1 MSIFAL
7 IMAVIV
13 AVEHLFILWLEMFN
27 SNSEMASRAF
37 AVPRKLLQVTEVQTL
52 FKNQGLYNGFL
63 AVGIIFAC
71 FLSDPIRNVMVL
83 YLVGCVVI
91 AAIYGA
97 MTASKRIILIQG
109 LPAVIAFCL
118 VAVAW

>member
-1 MSIFAL
+1 
-7 IMAVIV
+7 
-13 AVEHLFILWLEMFN
+13 
-27 SNSEMASRAF
+27 
-37 AVPRKLLQVTEVQTL
+37 
-52 FKNQGLYNGFL
+52 
-63 AVGIIFAC
+63 
-71 FLSDPIRNVMVL
+71 MVL